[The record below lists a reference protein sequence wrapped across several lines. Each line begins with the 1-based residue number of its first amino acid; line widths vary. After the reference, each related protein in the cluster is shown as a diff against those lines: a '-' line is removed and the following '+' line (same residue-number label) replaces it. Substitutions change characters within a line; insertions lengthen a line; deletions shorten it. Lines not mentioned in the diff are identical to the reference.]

1 MRVPAL
7 SEVGTANDF
16 EAVWKSLD
24 MDRKRAVID
33 VLMTIRVHPPGK
45 GTRRFDP
52 STVEVAWKTPA

>member
-1 MRVPAL
+1 M